1 MTLKIKFKKND
12 KVIQTALL
20 PLLNIT
26 FVCHP
31 SKYQT
36 NWPCRAWKITNF
48 VRVFEKRHFL
58 RKVGNQWK
66 FDKKCF
72 SQKNAKLNPKTKT
85 AARFYNILSC
95 FSPNTIP
102 ILAFV
107 IEILSIVQ
115 AQLVSRGKSLPKKC
129 TKDFWDFIEIFKIF
143 WDFQRF
149 LGFFRD
155 FWDFF
160 WDFWVFSREF
170 FLGFLGFFWDFWDF

>member
-115 AQLVSRGKSLPKKC
+115 AQLVWQKRVWNCGHFSMFTIKRRRSSELTLKKLWKKK
-129 TKDFWDFIEIFKIF
+129 TFYRISFW
-143 WDFQRF
+143 
-149 LGFFRD
+149 
-155 FWDFF
+155 
-160 WDFWVFSREF
+160 
-170 FLGFLGFFWDFWDF
+170 